1 MNNNKSFI
9 LKVKASNGY
18 YNTLYPETIKQQVA
32 DWDLGEVIGPF
43 NITLRANQ
51 WFNNKQRVVQN
62 NVLPSD
68 RPICTKIL
76 SGTKQNMIAQDEA
89 FSLLKTNNGIQTD
102 FNAIIFTCDK
112 TPTVDFQVQVWW
124 CR

>member
-43 NITLRANQ
+43 TIT
-51 WFNNKQRVVQN
+51 
-62 NVLPSD
+62 
-68 RPICTKIL
+68 
-76 SGTKQNMIAQDEA
+76 
-89 FSLLKTNNGIQTD
+89 
-102 FNAIIFTCDK
+102 
-112 TPTVDFQVQVWW
+112 
-124 CR
+124 